1 MDPCP
6 KLQLC
11 GRSEGELQA
20 AGPGEALLRAAVER
34 CRGRR
39 VQRVILH
46 VDPAR
51 AAAVA
56 LYRKAG
62 FQVDATIEGFYAPQ
76 RDAYRKF
83 MDLQ

>member
-1 MDPCP
+1 VRESCRR
-6 KLQLC
+6 Q
-11 GRSEGELQA
+11 GH
-20 AGPGEALLRAAVER
+20 GEALLREAVER

-62 FQVDATIEGFYAPQ
+62 FQVDATVEGYYAPQ
-76 RDAYRKF
+76 RDAYRMF